1 MKKLLALRNLDIDLT
16 KSETRTLLGFS
27 LLYSFLVLVI
37 LCVMFFLY
45 YQFQKDLMLQ
55 EKRQILQ
62 TYSNSLISNLKELH
76 INIDKDNVYPRD
88 EKYKSAIYDSDKKK
102 IFSTLQSQTVK
113 LDDVIYLKNDKIHFI
128 KEPESYYLGSKYVI
142 VEIPDDHIWFEN
154 IKYKM
159 IIGFLLA
166 FLFMIFVGYFI
177 SKLFLKPMRDALHL
191 LDRFIKDTTH
201 ELNTP
206 VTAIITNIET
216 IDKSLLD
223 DKTLRK
229 INRIEIGAKTIS
241 NIYED
246 LTFVTLNNQIISN
259 NENINLSNILRQRV
273 DFFLSIANMKK
284 IRFETNIKDNV
295 FIFCDIK
302 KISKLIDNLLSNAIK
317 YNKNSG
323 FIKVVLAKNSMIIE
337 DSGKG
342 MSSENLENLFD
353 RYQRFDKSV
362 GGFGIG
368 LNIVSLIAKEY
379 DFKIDVTSQ
388 LGVGTKVKVRW

>member
-1 MKKLLALRNLDIDLT
+1 MLALRNLDIDLT

-45 YQFQKDLMLQ
+45 YQFQKNLMLQ

-102 IFSTLQSQTVK
+102 IFSTLQSKTVK

-259 NENINLSNILRQRV
+259 NENINLSNIVRQRV

>member
-1 MKKLLALRNLDIDLT
+1 MLVLKNSVIDLT

-37 LCVMFFLY
+37 LGVISFLY

-62 TYSNSLISNLKELH
+62 NYSNELVYNLKELH
-76 INIDKDNVYPRD
+76 INIDKQNIYPRD
-88 EKYKSAIYDSDKKK
+88 ERFESAIFDSDKKK
-102 IFSTLQSQTVK
+102 IFSTLKSLDVS
-113 LDDVIYLKNDKIHFI
+113 LDDVIYLSGDYIHFI
-128 KEPESYYLGSKYVI
+128 KEPEAYYLGTKYII
-142 VEIPDDHIWFEN
+142 VEIPDDKIWFEN
-154 IKYKM
+154 IKYK
-159 IIGFLLA
+159 IAIYFSFA
-166 FLFMIFVGYFI
+166 FLFMIFMGYFI

-206 VTAIITNIET
+206 VTAIITNIEM
-216 IDKSLLD
+216 IDKNKLDERLL
-223 DKTLRK
+223 KK

-259 NENINLSNILRQRV
+259 NENINLSSIVKQRV
-273 DFFLSIANMKK
+273 DFFSSLANMKK
-284 IRFETNIKDNV
+284 INFQIYVKDDV
-295 FIFCDIK
+295 FIFCDVK

-317 YNKNSG
+317 YNKISG
-323 FIKVVLAKNSMIIE
+323 FIRVVLTKNCLIIE

-342 MSSENLENLFD
+342 IDKENLSKLFQ
-353 RYQRFDKSV
+353 RYSRFDKSV

-379 DFKIDVTSQ
+379 NFKIDISSKIDI
-388 LGVGTKVKVRW
+388 GTKVKVKW

>member
-1 MKKLLALRNLDIDLT
+1 LLVLKNSGIDLT
-16 KSETRTLLGFS
+16 NSETRTLLGFS

-37 LCVMFFLY
+37 LSVVTFLY

-62 TYSNSLISNLKELH
+62 NYSNDFVIKLKDLH
-76 INIDKDNVYPRD
+76 VNIDKYNIYPRN
-88 EKYKSAIYDSDKKK
+88 EKYESAIFDSDKKE
-102 IFSTLQSQTVK
+102 IFSTLKSSK
-113 LDDVIYLKNDKIHFI
+113 ISLDDVIYSSGDQIHFI
-128 KEPESYYLGSKYVI
+128 KEPESYYLGSKYI
-142 VEIPDDHIWFEN
+142 IIEIPDDHIWFEE

-159 IIGFLLA
+159 IVSFLLA
-166 FLFMIFVGYFI
+166 FLFMILIGYFI

-206 VTAIITNIET
+206 ITAIITNIEM

-223 DKTLRK
+223 EKLAKK

-259 NENINLSNILRQRV
+259 NEDLNLSNVLKQRV
-273 DFFLSIANMKK
+273 DFFKSLAIMKK
-284 IRFETNIKDNV
+284 ITFKLDIKDNI
-295 FIFCDIK
+295 FLFCDNK

-317 YNKNSG
+317 YNKIAGTIKIVLSENS
-323 FIKVVLAKNSMIIE
+323 FSIE

-342 MSSENLENLFD
+342 ISAENLATLFE
-353 RYQRFDKSV
+353 RYTRFDKSV

-379 DFKIDVTSQ
+379 NLEISVESE
-388 LGVGTKVKVRW
+388 VNIGTKVSIKW

>member
-1 MKKLLALRNLDIDLT
+1 MLVLKNSGIDLT
-16 KSETRTLLGFS
+16 SSETRTLLGFS

-37 LCVMFFLY
+37 LSVVSFLY

-55 EKRQILQ
+55 EKRQVLQ
-62 TYSNSLISNLKELH
+62 NYSNDFVIRLKDLH
-76 INIDKDNVYPRD
+76 VNIDKHNIYPRN
-88 EKYKSAIYDSDKKK
+88 EKYESAIFDSDKKE
-102 IFSTLQSQTVK
+102 IFSTLKSSK
-113 LDDVIYLKNDKIHFI
+113 ISLDDVIYSSGNQIHFI
-128 KEPESYYLGSKYVI
+128 KEPESYYLGSKYI
-142 VEIPDDHIWFEN
+142 IIEIPDDHIWFEE
-154 IKYKM
+154 IKYKIVFSF
-159 IIGFLLA
+159 IIA
-166 FLFMIFVGYFI
+166 FLFMILIGYFI

-206 VTAIITNIET
+206 ITAIITNIEM

-223 DKTLRK
+223 EKLAKK

-259 NENINLSNILRQRV
+259 NEDLNLSNILKQRV
-273 DFFLSIANMKK
+273 DFFKSLAIMKK
-284 IRFETNIKDNV
+284 ITFKLNIKDDV
-295 FIFCDIK
+295 FLFCDNK

-317 YNKNSG
+317 YNKISGTIKIVLSENS
-323 FIKVVLAKNSMIIE
+323 FIIE

-342 MSSENLENLFD
+342 ISAENLATLFE
-353 RYQRFDKSV
+353 RYTRFDKSV

-379 DFKIDVTSQ
+379 NLKISVESEINI
-388 LGVGTKVKVRW
+388 GTKVSITW

>member
-1 MKKLLALRNLDIDLT
+1 LLVLKNSGIDLT
-16 KSETRTLLGFS
+16 SSETRTLLGFS

-37 LCVMFFLY
+37 LSVVTFLY

-62 TYSNSLISNLKELH
+62 NYSNDFVIRLKDLH
-76 INIDKDNVYPRD
+76 VNIDKHNIYPRN
-88 EKYKSAIYDSDKKK
+88 EKYESAIFDSDKKE
-102 IFSTLQSQTVK
+102 IFSTLKSSNIS
-113 LDDVIYLKNDKIHFI
+113 LDDVIYSSGNQIHFI
-128 KEPESYYLGSKYVI
+128 KEPESYYLGSKYI
-142 VEIPDDHIWFEN
+142 IIEIPDDHLWFEE

-159 IIGFLLA
+159 IISFLAA
-166 FLFMIFVGYFI
+166 FLFMILIGYFI
-177 SKLFLKPMRDALHL
+177 SKLFLRPMRDALHL

-206 VTAIITNIET
+206 ITAIITNIEM

-223 DKTLRK
+223 EKLAKK

-259 NENINLSNILRQRV
+259 NEDLNLSNILKQRV
-273 DFFLSIANMKK
+273 DFFKSLAIMKK
-284 IRFETNIKDNV
+284 ITFKLNIKDDV
-295 FIFCDIK
+295 FLFCDNK

-317 YNKNSG
+317 YNKISGTIKIVLSENS
-323 FIKVVLAKNSMIIE
+323 FIIE

-342 MSSENLENLFD
+342 ISAENLATLFE
-353 RYQRFDKSV
+353 RYTRFDKSV

-379 DFKIDVTSQ
+379 NLKISVESEINI
-388 LGVGTKVKVRW
+388 GTKVSITW

>member
-76 INIDKDNVYPRD
+76 INIDKDNIYPRD

-259 NENINLSNILRQRV
+259 NENINLSNIVRQRV

-323 FIKVVLAKNSMIIE
+323 FIKVILAKNSMIIE

>member
-323 FIKVVLAKNSMIIE
+323 FIKVILVKNSMIIE

>member
-159 IIGFLLA
+159 IVGFLLA
-166 FLFMIFVGYFI
+166 FLFMIFLGYFI

-216 IDKSLLD
+216 IDKSSLD

>member
-166 FLFMIFVGYFI
+166 FLFMIFLGYFI

-323 FIKVVLAKNSMIIE
+323 FIKVILAKNSMIIE

>member
-1 MKKLLALRNLDIDLT
+1 MLALRNLDIDLT

-45 YQFQKDLMLQ
+45 YQFQKNLMLQ

-76 INIDKDNVYPRD
+76 INIDKDNIYPRD

>member
-166 FLFMIFVGYFI
+166 FLFMIFLGYFI